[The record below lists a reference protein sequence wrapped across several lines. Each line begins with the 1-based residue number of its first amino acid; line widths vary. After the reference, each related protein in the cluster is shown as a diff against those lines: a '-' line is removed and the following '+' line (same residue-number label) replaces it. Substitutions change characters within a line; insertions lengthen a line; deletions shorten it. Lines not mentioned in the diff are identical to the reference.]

1 MKLLI
6 VADYNDADYSK
17 DVIDIDEQTF
27 NKFKPL
33 IDAIENFKPYICR
46 HWIGGVKT
54 SNWESHRED
63 LGKLNVYEKYPQF
76 SKEFI
81 DEFSDIFMSG
91 LNNPEFDYGGY
102 FHTIVTLENII
113 TGEKYID
120 YNYQKSYKRRSDK
133 IKQYEKEKRQIYSY
147 HRKKDGKALD
157 SIPYNEMTEEENEL
171 IGRLHNLWQ
180 KYV

>member
-17 DVIDIDEQTF
+17 DVIDIDEETF

-33 IDAIENFKPYICR
+33 IDAIENFEPYICR
-46 HWIGGVKT
+46 HWIGGVET
-54 SNWESHRED
+54 ANWESPRED
-63 LGKLNVYEKYPQF
+63 LGEINIYEKYSQF

-91 LNNPEFDYGGY
+91 LNNPESDYGGC
-102 FHTIVTLENII
+102 FHTIVKLENII

-120 YNYQKSYKRRSDK
+120 YDYWKSYNRRSEK
-133 IKQYEKEKRQIYSY
+133 IKQYEDEEKQISSY
-147 HRKKDGKALD
+147 RRKKDGKALN
-157 SIPYNEMTEEENEL
+157 SIPYNEMTKEENEL
-171 IGRLHNLWQ
+171 IERLHNLWK